1 MRAGR
6 FKVRMVRVYHPS
18 MSSEPQPAAGSAAV
32 PMADEAT
39 RARFA
44 PVAAGLGED
53 EQSTL
58 ARALATARLAYGDKL
73 LGTGEPVLEHALGM
87 AGNIAALRLDLDARV
102 AALLFALPEYAPP
115 AAAKMAAEFS
125 PVVARLVEGIS
136 KLDRL
141 RMVARVPA
149 QAEVLRKMLLAM
161 VEDIRV
167 VLLRLASRTQTLRH
181 LTRAP
186 DELRIPFARET
197 LDLYAPLANR
207 LGVWRMKWELEDLSF
222 RFLEPGLYKRIA
234 RMLDEK
240 RDEREGYIAGAIA
253 MLERELAG
261 SGIRA
266 EITGRPKHIYSI
278 YSKMRAKSLEF
289 DQLYDVRALR
299 VLVPDVK
306 DCYTALGV
314 VHNLWQPI
322 PREFDD
328 YISRP
333 KGNFY
338 RSLHTAVIGPEGR
351 SLEVQ
356 IRTPDMHREAEL
368 GVAAHWRYKEGARGG
383 PDPYDEKIAWLR
395 QALAWLRQALAW
407 RDEVAAGTA
416 SEQEGDADWLAQ
428 FRQASLDDTVYVITP
443 QGKVVEL
450 PAGSTAIDFA
460 YALHTDLGHRCR
472 GAKVDGAMVPLDT
485 PLASGQR
492 VEIIA
497 AKSGGPSR
505 DWLNPERGYLHS
517 HRARTKVRQWF
528 NNADLALTMDK
539 GRALVERE
547 LHRERRGDLKLEDL
561 ARALGQGSPED
572 LFAAVGREEI
582 GLRALQAAIRP
593 AAEPEPDAV
602 PPATPPK
609 ARRAQEGG
617 ILIVGV
623 DRLLT
628 QLARCCKPV
637 PPDPIRGF
645 VTRGRGISV
654 HRADCAS
661 LVQLQ
666 RRAPE
671 RLIEAQWGERP
682 GEQTF
687 SADIAVQASDRP
699 QLLRELSDALSR
711 AGITVSA
718 VASQARRGQ
727 ANYTL
732 TVEVKGVAGLRQA
745 LALAADVPG
754 VASVRRR

>member
-1 MRAGR
+1 
-6 FKVRMVRVYHPS
+6 
-18 MSSEPQPAAGSAAV
+18 MSSERQPAAASHAL

-44 PVAAGLGED
+44 PIAAGLAEG

-73 LGTGEPVLEHALGM
+73 LGTGEPVLGHGLGM

-102 AALLFALPEYAPP
+102 AALLYALPEYAPG
-115 AAAKMAAEFS
+115 AAATMAEEFS
-125 PVVARLVEGIS
+125 PVAARLVEGIS
-136 KLDRL
+136 RLDRL
-141 RMVARVPA
+141 RLVARVPA

-181 LTRAP
+181 LTRSP
-186 DELRIPFARET
+186 DALRIPFARET

-222 RFLEPGLYKRIA
+222 RFLEPQLYKRIA

-253 MLERELAG
+253 ALERELAAA
-261 SGIRA
+261 GIRP

-278 YSKMRAKSLEF
+278 YTKMRAKSLEF

-356 IRTPDMHREAEL
+356 IRTADMHREAEL

-395 QALAWLRQALAW
+395 QALAW
-407 RDEVAAGTA
+407 RDEVAAGTH

-428 FRQASLDDTVYVITP
+428 FKQASLDDTVYVITP

-450 PAGSTAIDFA
+450 PAGSTAVDFA

-497 AKSGGPSR
+497 AKAGGPSR
-505 DWLNPERGYLHS
+505 DWLNPGRGYLHS

-528 NNADLALTMDK
+528 NNADLALTIDK
-539 GRALVERE
+539 GRSLVERE
-547 LHRERRGDLKLEDL
+547 LHRERRSDLKLEDL

-572 LFAAVGREEI
+572 LFAAVGREEV

-593 AAEPEPDAV
+593 AAEPEPDAGL
-602 PPATPPK
+602 PAAP
-609 ARRAQEGG
+609 ARERRGQEGG

-661 LVQLQ
+661 LVQLE

-682 GEQTF
+682 GEQSF
-687 SADIAVQASDRP
+687 AADIAVQATDRP

-711 AGITVSA
+711 AGIAVSA